1 MLVVFPA
8 FCFNESV
15 RLLQSVTGASLL
27 LLCFVLLPESGVSA
41 VQASI
46 TIDQLSGKNVGTWTL
61 ISTDG
66 SSRSSSET
74 GIDQRHYSL
83 ALSQFGPATLSVAI
97 PQGMSVKISVYR
109 GGELVTS
116 VDTPQYS
123 FNLFPNDTYR
133 FIIQYSLS
141 RLGSLGVTSI
151 PSGVRFRLKG
161 ESGRTYTKK
170 TPFTFKNLPAGQ
182 YSVQLSSFKDCL
194 QPAPQSALI
203 VPEER
208 STINVTMNCDKPPE
222 AVTVDDS
229 RPTKRAL
236 MEYAR
241 DRELK
246 KRGERK

>member
-1 MLVVFPA
+1 MLVVFPT

-15 RLLQSVTGASLL
+15 RFLQSVTAVASVFLCFLL
-27 LLCFVLLPESGVSA
+27 LPQRGVSA

-74 GIDQRHYSL
+74 GVDQRHYSL
-83 ALSQFGPATLSVAI
+83 ALSQFGPATLRVDA

-109 GGELVTS
+109 GGDLVST

-123 FNLFPNDTYR
+123 FDLLPNDTYR

-141 RLGSLGVTSI
+141 RLGSLGVTST

-170 TPFTFKNLPAGQ
+170 TPFTFQNLPAGR
-182 YSVQLSSFKDCL
+182 YTVQLSPLRDCL
-194 QPAPQSALI
+194 LPAPQSALV

-208 STINVTMNCDKPPE
+208 STINVTMNCDKPEVGP
-222 AVTVDDS
+222 AVDTN

-236 MEYAR
+236 VEYAR

-246 KRGERK
+246 RRGERK